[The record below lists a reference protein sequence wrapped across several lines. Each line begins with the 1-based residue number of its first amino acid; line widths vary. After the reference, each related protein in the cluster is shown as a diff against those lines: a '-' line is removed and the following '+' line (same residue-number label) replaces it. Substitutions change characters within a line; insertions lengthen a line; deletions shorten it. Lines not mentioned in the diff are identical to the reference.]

1 MRYHALA
8 CDFDATL
15 ASEGRVPAGT
25 LDALGRLKASGR
37 SLLLVTGRSAEHF
50 LELFPEAGLFSR
62 IVFENGALLYRPEGR
77 ELEPLASAPPPEF
90 LRRLRERGVDPLATG
105 RVIVATRIPHE
116 GAVLETIREMGLE
129 MHVVFNRGAVMALP
143 AAVTKASGLRLALEE
158 IGLSPHN
165 VVGVGDAEN
174 DHAFLELC
182 ECSVAVANALPSLK
196 SRADWVTAGAEGEGV
211 RELSELLLRTD
222 LADLDGRLS
231 RHEIPLGVA
240 FGGSPILVR
249 PHGSGILLAGTSGSG
264 KSTLATGF
272 FERLGARK
280 YQFLIIDPEGDYSEI
295 EEAAVLGT
303 PDRAPDV
310 KEVVEIL
317 ESPGENLAVN
327 LLAIPIEERPT
338 FLEKLLAEVLALYR
352 STGRPHWLILDEA
365 HHLLPE
371 GWAPDPAIIPARLG
385 SVVLITV
392 HPEHLSPRVR
402 PWIET
407 VVALGE
413 RPGETLGAFA
423 RSVGIAPPAA
433 PAGRLAPG
441 EGILWRRGD
450 RREAILF
457 RGLPPRASRRRHR
470 RKYAEGELGPDKSFY
485 FQGPH
490 GKLHLRAQNLRMFLH
505 LADGVDDETWLHH
518 LRGGDYSR
526 WFREAIKDDILAD
539 LARRVEED
547 PRVDAR
553 ESRLEIRRRIEERY
567 TAPP

>member
-143 AAVTKASGLRLALEE
+143 AAVTKASGLRSALEE

-211 RELSELLLRTD
+211 RELAELLLRTD

-240 FGGSPILVR
+240 VGGSPVLVR
-249 PHGSGILLAGTSGSG
+249 PHASGILLAGTSGSG

-338 FLEKLLAEVLALYR
+338 FFEKLLAEVLALYR

-371 GWAPDPAIIPARLG
+371 GWVPDPAILPARLG

-423 RSVGIAPPAA
+423 RSVGIAPPAV

-441 EGILWRRGD
+441 EGILWRRGE

-485 FQGPH
+485 FQGPE

-526 WFREAIKDDILAD
+526 WFREAIKDDVLAD

>member
-1 MRYHALA
+1 
-8 CDFDATL
+8 
-15 ASEGRVPAGT
+15 
-25 LDALGRLKASGR
+25 
-37 SLLLVTGRSAEHF
+37 
-50 LELFPEAGLFSR
+50 
-62 IVFENGALLYRPEGR
+62 
-77 ELEPLASAPPPEF
+77 
-90 LRRLRERGVDPLATG
+90 
-105 RVIVATRIPHE
+105 
-116 GAVLETIREMGLE
+116 MGLE
-129 MHVVFNRGAVMALP
+129 MHVVFNKGAVMALP
-143 AAVTKASGLRLALEE
+143 AGVTKAFGLRLALDE

-196 SRADWVTAGAEGEGV
+196 DRADWVTGGSEGEGV

-222 LADLDGRLS
+222 LADLDSRLS
-231 RHEIPLGVA
+231 RHDLPLGVTLE
-240 FGGSPILVR
+240 GSPLSVR
-249 PHGSGILLAGTSGSG
+249 PHGTGILLAGTSGSG

-280 YQFLIIDPEGDYSEI
+280 YQFLIIDPEGDCSEI

-303 PDRAPDV
+303 HDRAPAV

-317 ESPGENLAVN
+317 DSPDENLAVN
-327 LLAIPIEERPT
+327 LLAIPIEERPK
-338 FLEKLLAEVLALYR
+338 FFEELLGEILALYR

-371 GWAPDPAIIPARLG
+371 GWSPDPAVLPGRIG

-392 HPEHLSPRVR
+392 HPEHLSSRVH
-402 PWIET
+402 PWIGT

-413 RPGETLGAFA
+413 RPDETLGAFA
-423 RSVGIAPPAA
+423 RSVGLPPPTL
-433 PAGRLAPG
+433 PAGRLGPG
-441 EGILWRRGD
+441 EGLLWRRGE
-450 RREAILF
+450 RREAVIF
-457 RGLPPRASRRRHR
+457 RALPPRASRRRHR

-485 FQGPH
+485 FQGPE
-490 GKLHLRAQNLRMFLH
+490 GKLNLRAHNLRMFLH
-505 LADGVDDETWLHH
+505 LADGVDDETWTFH

-526 WFREAIKDDILAD
+526 WFREAIKDDTLAD
-539 LARRVEED
+539 LAREVEKD
-547 PRVDAR
+547 LGSSAR